1 MSHQKQLLTIAIPD
15 DLDFAELK
23 LARDADGMVSFSW
36 EPIERIC
43 AASGVDPAIFREYHE
58 DNVSG
63 LITQWY
69 VEHLKRGGTR
79 DPVQDDLIAET
90 IAEDAHGDG
99 ISHQPG
105 RA

>member
-1 MSHQKQLLTIAIPD
+1 MMSTEQLTIAIPD

-23 LARDADGMVSFSW
+23 LTRDADGMVSIDW
-36 EPIERIC
+36 VPIERIC
-43 AASGVDPAIFREYHE
+43 AASGIDCAVFRDQHE

-63 LITQWY
+63 LIVAWY
-69 VEHLKRGGTR
+69 AQHLAHGGAH
-79 DPVQDDLIAET
+79 DPVQDDLIAEML
-90 IAEDAHGDG
+90 AEDARGDG